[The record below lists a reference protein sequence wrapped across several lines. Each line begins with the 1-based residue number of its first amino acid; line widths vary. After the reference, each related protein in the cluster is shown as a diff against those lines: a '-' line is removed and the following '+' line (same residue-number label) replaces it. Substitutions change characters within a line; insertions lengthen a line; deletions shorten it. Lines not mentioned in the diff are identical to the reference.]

1 MALSFSQAQ
10 KAVQQATARAAE
22 MSIPV
27 SVAVVDDGGYLLAFA
42 RMDGAK
48 LVSVEVSQGKAYGT
62 VFLGTPSAAIR
73 DMAGSRPQFFDA
85 IKSLGLRTAIPS
97 PGGVPIPGG
106 GAIGVSG
113 AANPDDD
120 VAIAEAGL
128 TGLTG

>member
-1 MALSFSQAQ
+1 MALSFAQAQ

-22 MSIPV
+22 MGIPV

-42 RMDGAK
+42 RMDGAR
-48 LVSVEVSQGKAYGT
+48 LFSVEVSQGKAYGT
-62 VFLGTPSAAIR
+62 VFLGRPSAEIR

-85 IKSLGLRTAIPS
+85 IKSLGLRTAVPS

-128 TGLTG
+128 AGLTA